1 MEIKFDGCGGMG
13 FTGFLD
19 DGFQALLNEDAVRFF
34 TTLFYSSFSCT
45 LFARNLVDNVSASLL
60 P

>member
-19 DGFQALLNEDAVRFF
+19 DGFPALLNEDAVRFF
-34 TTLFYSSFSCT
+34 ATLFYSSSCT
-45 LFARNLVDNVSASLL
+45 LFERNLVDNISA
-60 P
+60 